1 MQYTKDAL
9 PEPLTVPWELK
20 PVSSARSGAEA
31 LADGRM
37 KFWIKHDL
45 LKGVTPAMLA
55 WWFSNLEG
63 DVDIE
68 GRLLNRYRVW
78 HTFDHVY
85 ARYVRRLPDGS
96 IGPGAQI
103 ELLEYLGRNP
113 KHKVEILTTFEKL
126 DEEGCIHNPVVR
138 GISLARM
145 EDTFREVAGGTLYD
159 SALIVPSGRRSWFFR
174 KIVVPILFPEPK
186 GQAWIKHT
194 VEAVGCFENFLPD
207 LYRRETRQQSAASA
221 A

>member
-1 MQYTKDAL
+1 MPHTKHAL
-9 PEPLTVPWELK
+9 PEPLTVPWEHK
-20 PVSSARSGAEA
+20 PVSSARSGAEG
-31 LADGRM
+31 LPDGRT

-45 LKGVTPAMLA
+45 AKGVTPAMLV

-78 HTFDHVY
+78 HPFDHVY
-85 ARYVRRLPDGS
+85 ARYTRRLPDGS

-103 ELLEYLGRNP
+103 DVLEYLGGTQ
-113 KHKVEILTTFEKL
+113 KYKLEVLTTIEKL
-126 DEEGCIHNPVVR
+126 DEEGYVHNPVVR
-138 GISLARM
+138 DISLARM

-174 KIVVPILFPEPK
+174 KIVVPLLFPEPK

-194 VEAVGCFENFLPD
+194 VEAVGCFENFPPD